1 VTTTQPGRRTAT
13 GGRGGVT
20 STALLAVLL
29 PALTVGT
36 LLLVRPHTPVD
47 ESRPPEPTTLK
58 SASVACPSTPDGGG
72 TAYVASGEQDVRG
85 EVSVTANGQSSSVPV
100 RSGRVGRLPGSGPVV
115 AEGEGDIASGL
126 IGARFGARRL
136 AAVDC
141 PQPAPETWFTGV
153 GAGTRHNSV
162 LELTNPDAGPA
173 VADVAVLARA
183 GEITADELRG
193 VTVPGNDSVR
203 LDLSNA
209 VPRRTELALHVVVSR
224 GRLAPTLLDEIPK
237 LGAQPLT
244 EDWLPPQAEPADR
257 NVLLGLPAGG
267 GTHSLAVGNPGEDE
281 VRANVKILTADA
293 AFAPEGLDDIRV
305 PPGTV
310 QTLDLS
316 KQVRNA
322 IKDGALGVEVT
333 STGPVTTGIRSYVEG
348 DLSLAAPVVR
358 GAKPMSLVV
367 PSGQS
372 SVLLADA
379 AGVGVVTVKSWN
391 EAGKELKAKRVE
403 VKPGT
408 GGKVELPG
416 GAALVQVDPGRT
428 SVDAALLTTGDGATV
443 MPFREL
449 VTDALIPDV
458 RPGTL

>member
-1 VTTTQPGRRTAT
+1 MTTTQPGRRTAS

-20 STALLAVLL
+20 STAVLAVLL

-58 SASVACPSTPDGGG
+58 SASVACPSAPEGGG

-85 EVSVTANGQSSSVPV
+85 EVSVTADGQSSTVPV
-100 RSGRVGRLPGSGPVV
+100 RSGRVSRLPGAGPVV
-115 AEGEGDIASGL
+115 AEGEGDVAAGL
-126 IGARFGARRL
+126 IGARFGDRRL

-173 VADVAVLARA
+173 VADVTVLARS

-203 LDLSNA
+203 LDLSKA
-209 VPRRTELALHVVVSR
+209 VPRRTELALHLVVSR

-244 EDWLPPQAEPADR
+244 EDWLPPQSEAAER
-257 NVLLGLPAGG
+257 NVLLGLPAGA
-267 GTHSLAVGNPGEDE
+267 GTHSLAVGNPGESE
-281 VRANVKILTADA
+281 VRASVKILTADA

-333 STGPVTTGIRSYVEG
+333 ATGPVTTGIRSYVAG

-358 GAKPMSLVV
+358 GAEPMSLVV

-372 SVLLADA
+372 SVLLANA

-391 EAGKELKAKRVE
+391 QAGKQLKAKRVE

-408 GGKVELPG
+408 GGKVELPA
-416 GAALVQVDPGRT
+416 GATLVQVDPGRT

-443 MPFREL
+443 LPFREL

-458 RPGTL
+458 QPGTL

>member
-1 VTTTQPGRRTAT
+1 
-13 GGRGGVT
+13 VT
-20 STALLAVLL
+20 STGVLAVLL

-47 ESRPPEPTTLK
+47 ESRPPQPTTLK
-58 SASVACPSTPDGGG
+58 SASVACPSVSEGGG
-72 TAYVASGEQDVRG
+72 TAYVANGEQDAHG
-85 EVSVTANGQSSSVPV
+85 EVSVTSDGKSSSVPV
-100 RSGRVGRLPGSGPVV
+100 RSGRVTRLPGSGPVV
-115 AEGEGDIASGL
+115 AEGEGDLAAGL

-136 AAVDC
+136 TAVDC
-141 PQPAPETWFTGV
+141 PQPDPDTWFTGV

-173 VADVAVLARA
+173 VADVTVFAPTGNLA
-183 GEITADELRG
+183 ADELRG

-203 LDLSNA
+203 LDLAKA
-209 VPRRTELALHVVVSR
+209 VPRRTELALRVVVSR

-244 EDWLPPQAEPADR
+244 QDWMPPQSAPAER
-257 NVLLGLPAGG
+257 TVLLGLPAGA
-267 GTHSLAVGNPGEDE
+267 GTHGLSVANPGEDE
-281 VRANVKILTADA
+281 VRASVKILTADA
-293 AFAPEGLDDIRV
+293 AFAPEGLDDLRV

-316 KQVRNA
+316 RQVQGA
-322 IKDGALGVEVT
+322 VQDGAIGIEVST
-333 STGPVTTGIRSYVEG
+333 SAPVTTGLRSNVEG

-358 GAKPMSLVV
+358 GGTPMSLVV
-367 PSGQS
+367 PPGQA

-379 AGVGVVTVKSWN
+379 TGVGVVTVSTWN
-391 EAGKELKAKRVE
+391 DAGKQLKEERLE

-408 GGKVELPG
+408 GGKVDLPA
-416 GAALVQVDPGRT
+416 GAAMVTVTPRRT
-428 SVDAALLTTGDGATV
+428 SVHAALMSTGGGATV
-443 MPFREL
+443 VPFHEL

-458 RPGTL
+458 RPGLQ

>member
-1 VTTTQPGRRTAT
+1 MTTSQPGRRTAT
-13 GGRGGVT
+13 GGRGGVS
-20 STALLAVLL
+20 STAVLAVLL

-58 SASVACPSTPDGGG
+58 SASVACPSAPEGGG
-72 TAYVASGEQDVRG
+72 TAYVANGVQDVRG
-85 EVSVTANGQSSSVPV
+85 EVSVTADGKSSSVPV
-100 RSGRVGRLPGSGPVV
+100 RSGRVSRLPGSGPVV
-115 AEGEGDIASGL
+115 AEGEGDVASGL
-126 IGARFGARRL
+126 IGARFGERRL

-153 GAGTRHNSV
+153 GAGTRHNSI
-162 LELTNPDAGPA
+162 LELTNPDAGQA
-173 VADVAVLARA
+173 VADVTVLARS

-203 LDLSNA
+203 LDLSKA
-209 VPRRTELALHVVVSR
+209 VPRRTELSLHVVVSR

-237 LGAQPLT
+237 LGAQPLAQ
-244 EDWLPPQAEPADR
+244 DWLPPQAEPAEKS
-257 NVLLGLPAGG
+257 VLLGLPAGG

-281 VRANVKILTADA
+281 VRATVKIVTADA
-293 AFAPEGLDDIRV
+293 AFAPEGLDDVRV

-310 QTLDLS
+310 QTLNLS
-316 KQVRNA
+316 KQVQNA

-333 STGPVTTGIRSYVEG
+333 STGPVTTGIRSYVDG

-379 AGVGVVTVKSWN
+379 AGVGVVTVKSWKK
-391 EAGKELKAKRVE
+391 AGKALKAKRVE

-408 GGKVELPG
+408 GGKVELPA
-416 GAALVQVDPGRT
+416 GATLVQVDPGRT

-458 RPGTL
+458 RPGPL

>member
-1 VTTTQPGRRTAT
+1 MTTSQPGRRTAT
-13 GGRGGVT
+13 GGRGGVS
-20 STALLAVLL
+20 STAVLAVLL

-58 SASVACPSTPDGGG
+58 SASVACPSAPEGGG
-72 TAYVASGEQDVRG
+72 TAYVANGVQDVRG
-85 EVSVTANGQSSSVPV
+85 EVSVTADGKSSSVPV
-100 RSGRVGRLPGSGPVV
+100 RSGRVSRLPGSGPVV
-115 AEGEGDIASGL
+115 AEGEGDVASGL
-126 IGARFGARRL
+126 IGARFGERRL

-141 PQPAPETWFTGV
+141 PQPVPETWFTGV

-162 LELTNPDAGPA
+162 LELTNPDAGQA
-173 VADVAVLARA
+173 VADVTVLARS

-203 LDLSNA
+203 LDLSKA
-209 VPRRTELALHVVVSR
+209 VPRRTELSLHVVVSR

-237 LGAQPLT
+237 LGAQPLAQ
-244 EDWLPPQAEPADR
+244 DWLPPQAEPAEKS
-257 NVLLGLPAGG
+257 VLMGLPAGG

-281 VRANVKILTADA
+281 VRATVKIVTADA
-293 AFAPEGLDDIRV
+293 AFAPEGLDDVRV

-310 QTLDLS
+310 QTLNLS
-316 KQVRNA
+316 KQVQNA

-333 STGPVTTGIRSYVEG
+333 STGPVTTGIRSYVDG

-391 EAGKELKAKRVE
+391 KAGKALKAKRVE
-403 VKPGT
+403 VKPGP
-408 GGKVELPG
+408 GGKVELPA
-416 GAALVQVDPGRT
+416 GATLVQVDPGRT

>member
-1 VTTTQPGRRTAT
+1 
-13 GGRGGVT
+13 VT
-20 STALLAVLL
+20 STAVLAVLL

-47 ESRPPEPTTLK
+47 ESRPPAPTTLK
-58 SASVACPSTPDGGG
+58 SAAVACPTAPEGGG
-72 TAYVASGEQDVRG
+72 TAYVANGGQDASG
-85 EVSVTANGQSSSVPV
+85 EVSVTADGKSSSVAV
-100 RSGRVGRLPGSGPVV
+100 RAGRVTRLPGTGPVV
-115 AEGEGDIASGL
+115 AEGEGDLAAGL

-173 VADVAVLARA
+173 VADVTVLARS
-183 GEITADELRG
+183 GEIAAGELRG
-193 VTVPGNDSVR
+193 VTVPGNESVR

-209 VPRRTELALHVVVSR
+209 VPRRTELALQVVVSR
-224 GRLAPTLLDEIPK
+224 GRLAPTLLDQIPK

-244 EDWLPPQAEPADR
+244 EDWLPPQPEPAEK
-257 NVLLGLPAGG
+257 NVLLGLPPGG

-281 VRANVKILTADA
+281 VRASVKILTADA
-293 AFAPEGLDDIRV
+293 AFAPQGLDDIRV

-310 QTLDLS
+310 QTLNLS

-322 IKDGALGVEVT
+322 IKDGALGVEVAA
-333 STGPVTTGIRSYVEG
+333 TGPVTTGIRSYVDG
-348 DLSLAAPVVR
+348 DISLAAPVVR
-358 GAKPMSLVV
+358 GGKPMSVVV

-379 AGVGVVTVKSWN
+379 AGVGVVTVSSWN
-391 EAGKELKAKRVE
+391 DAGKKLKVKRLE

-408 GGKVELPG
+408 GGKVELPA
-416 GAALVQVDPGRT
+416 GAALVQVDPGKT

-443 MPFREL
+443 MPFHEL